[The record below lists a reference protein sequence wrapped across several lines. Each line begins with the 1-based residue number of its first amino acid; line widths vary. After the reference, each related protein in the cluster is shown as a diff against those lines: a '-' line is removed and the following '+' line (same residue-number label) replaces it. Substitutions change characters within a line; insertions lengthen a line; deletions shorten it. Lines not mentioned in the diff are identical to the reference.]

1 MASKKKRKY
10 YAKVSQPLVEAAVHG
25 LFKFD
30 TKEKASEKLI
40 DFQKTYHLS
49 KDQPEQEGGM
59 LTQLRLWIADFRVDE
74 EEIKKGYCGHYAVL
88 KVQQGKG
95 GKWTIVA
102 EKELTEI
109 KAHPH
114 KKFPKKKNVGWSHPI
129 MRAIKRG
136 KKFDDAGTAQNVLDQ
151 LHEEYP
157 ETTVPG
163 LGKLN
168 AIVYERQEEKGIP
181 PVTKYKFSIKEVE
194 GEEGK
199 PNKFIIEPFKDPKKK
214 SAPMPKKPQ
223 GEIKGNFTA
232 MVAQKRNAKRKKV
245 PKEPDPRMPEISNT
259 LPPSESE

>member
-1 MASKKKRKY
+1 MASKSKRKY
-10 YAKVSQPLVEAAVHG
+10 YAKVSQPLIEAAVNG

-30 TKEKASEKLI
+30 TKEAACAKLE
-40 DFQKTYHLS
+40 DFKKTYHLS
-49 KDQPEQEGGM
+49 KEQPEQTSD
-59 LTQLRLWIADFRVDE
+59 LLAKLRLWIADYAVE
-74 EEIKKGYCGHYAVL
+74 EEEVKKGYCGHYALL

-102 EKELTEI
+102 EKEVTEI

-181 PVTKYKFSIKEVE
+181 PVTKYKFTIKEVE
-194 GEEGK
+194 IGEGK
-199 PNKFIIEPFKDPKKK
+199 PNKFVIEAFKDPKNK
-214 SAPMPKKPQ
+214 SAPAPKKPQ
-223 GEIKGNFTA
+223 GEIKGSFTA
-232 MVAQKRNAKRKKV
+232 MVAQKRNTKRKKV
-245 PKEPDPRMPEISNT
+245 PAQSDSRMPEISNT
-259 LPPSESE
+259 LPPAEE